1 MSRVELQS
9 FVDRSSVEER
19 LFLAAYLR
27 HLSTQDDAGL
37 QHELAG
43 AHREIEA
50 GKKIGL
56 RQLKG
61 LHQTLGKT
69 GL

>member
-1 MSRVELQS
+1 MSRAELKTL
-9 FVDRSSVEER
+9 VDRSTQEER

-50 GKKIGL
+50 GKRISL

-61 LHQTLGKT
+61 LHLTLGKT